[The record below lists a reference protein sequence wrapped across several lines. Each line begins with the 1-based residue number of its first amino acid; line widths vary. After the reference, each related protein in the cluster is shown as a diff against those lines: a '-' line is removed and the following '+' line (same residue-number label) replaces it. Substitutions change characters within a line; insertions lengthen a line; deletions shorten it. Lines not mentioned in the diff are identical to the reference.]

1 MRTMKV
7 HISPE
12 QRAFIREGI
21 ESGRFRTEEDAV
33 QEALALWEERERL
46 RSEILAAVDKAEN
59 SITRGEGRTITR
71 ASMRHSQRRQTTRS
85 FAHLPKA
92 EFQYPLMPRHR
103 LAPEAEAELDEIWLY
118 VARESGSFEIAD
130 HVIDN
135 ITERFWLLTRRPH
148 IGRTRDDLRPGLLSF
163 PAGNYVII

>member
-1 MRTMKV
+1 MKV

-33 QEALALWEERERL
+33 HEALALWEERERL

-71 ASMRHSQRRQTTRS
+71 ASMRAIAKDVKRRG
-85 FAHLPKA
+85 
-92 EFQYPLMPRHR
+92 R
-103 LAPEAEAELDEIWLY
+103 LRISRKPN
-118 VARESGSFEIAD
+118 S
-130 HVIDN
+130 N
-135 ITERFWLLTRRPH
+135 IR
-148 IGRTRDDLRPGLLSF
+148 
-163 PAGNYVII
+163 